1 MGVIGVL
8 GTVFDRI
15 RFVAFVTSV
24 RQLPVQNASGVS
36 KEVSPMKMR
45 PALCLV
51 TLVLLTIGSS
61 ARSAELLAWNGGS
74 VDLLNAS
81 TYTTP
86 SASATGVV
94 SGASGSKLGGL
105 ITISTILNTVTYA
118 GGYLQFA
125 ITADGTHDLT
135 IQDFRLTTSLVSVS
149 ALTTLSS
156 ASSEGGSY
164 TDLASLATLS
174 LGTNTYTLPTA
185 DTIAAGTTRYY
196 RLTSLLAAFTY
207 GQAQPAVLAF
217 HGTVTPVPEPSTYAM
232 AIMSAGTIGL
242 AARHKKKRAAK
253 V

>member
-1 MGVIGVL
+1 
-8 GTVFDRI
+8 
-15 RFVAFVTSV
+15 
-24 RQLPVQNASGVS
+24 
-36 KEVSPMKMR
+36 MKMR

-51 TLVLLTIGSS
+51 TLVLLTICSS
-61 ARSAELLAWNGGS
+61 ARSAEILAWNGAS

-86 SASATGVV
+86 SANATGVD
-94 SGASGSKLGGL
+94 SAASGSKLGGS
-105 ITISTILNTVTYA
+105 ITLSTTLNTITYA

-125 ITADGTHDLT
+125 ITADATHDLT
-135 IQDFRLTTSLVSVS
+135 IEDFRLTNSLVSVS
-149 ALTTLSS
+149 ALTALSS
-156 ASSEGGSY
+156 ATTESGTY
-164 TDLASLATLS
+164 TELVPLATLS

-196 RLTSLLAAFTY
+196 RLSSLAAAFTY